1 MDRFITIF
9 CLFAIFQL
17 PPWSFAQD
25 IDHTIEAVVDIEEG
39 SAGSEDLPILDAL
52 RQMPLDIN
60 KADRIDW
67 EQLPWIPPDLAQAI
81 VDWRGAYG
89 PFLNRRILIRVP
101 GMSESILDR
110 LAPFV
115 NAGSH
120 TARTHGRWRMTNSR
134 RDRHGA
140 RGNGR
145 LGIQSDVNI
154 RERFRWGMRFER
166 RIPNRGYRWQSGYA
180 LIHGARVIDQFLVGR
195 FEMDFGQGL
204 IWRSRSTRPSL
215 STFSA
220 SVKRRSRGFR
230 PDRTTYSTGSNRG
243 IAGRYNGRHLQFIGT
258 VFRNKKGEWTHGGRW
273 MWAHQRGVI
282 GTSIAVKGKTYL
294 YGLDMDILVDQTNL
308 FGELVFNGRQ
318 YAVLQAGIIWRL
330 GNIESGLAAH
340 HEPRVYYLDDTAK
353 SWSILLLR
361 WKPDQRTVVQLS
373 IEPQRKVHYM
383 LLKRTVRLRHRW
395 RYGIILSGAWRQ
407 EKDEQ
412 QVGAGVIHS
421 RWQSQVEGRIRGRI
435 QWRGRLE
442 RRRNVAEGTDH
453 KLLISTRYRSKER
466 VNLSI
471 QWQYT
476 LSNHVAGSQ
485 NTPVFSGSQR
495 SRWTLLMQGP
505 VMPGIEVLMRYAQ
518 TRETRHA
525 QLKTPLMESDWS
537 MQVSMAW

>member
-1 MDRFITIF
+1 MDRLITIL
-9 CLFAIFQL
+9 CLFAIFHL

-39 SAGSEDLPILDAL
+39 SVGSEDLPILEAL

-89 PFLNRRILIRVP
+89 PFLNRRMLIRVP
-101 GMSESILDR
+101 GMNESILDR
-110 LAPFV
+110 LTPFIT
-115 NAGSH
+115 AGGH
-120 TARTHGRWRMTNSR
+120 TPRTHGRWRMTNSR
-134 RDRHGA
+134 HDRYGVQ
-140 RGNGR
+140 GNGR

-154 RERFRWGMRFER
+154 RERFSWGMRFER
-166 RIPNRGYRWQSGYA
+166 RIPNRVYRWQSGYA
-180 LIHGARVIDQFLVGR
+180 LIHGTSVIDQFLVGR

-273 MWAHQRGVI
+273 MWAHHRGVI

-294 YGLDMDILVDQTNL
+294 YGLDMDILVDRTNL
-308 FGELVFNGRQ
+308 FGEIVFNGRQ
-318 YAVLQAGIIWRL
+318 YAVLQAGIIWSL
-330 GNIESGLAAH
+330 GNIESGLAVH
-340 HEPRVYYLDDTAK
+340 HEPHVYYLDDTAK
-353 SWSILLLR
+353 SWSSLLLR

-395 RYGIILSGAWRQ
+395 RYGIILSGAWSQ

-412 QVGAGVIHS
+412 QVGAGIIHS

-442 RRRNVAEGTDH
+442 RRRNVADGTDH
-453 KLLISTRYRSKER
+453 QLLISTRYRSKER
-466 VNLSI
+466 VNLSF

-476 LSNHVAGSQ
+476 LSNHVKGSL

-495 SRWTLLMQGP
+495 SRWTLLMKGP

-518 TRETRHA
+518 TRETRHD